1 MKIKTQGYFP
11 FIVTAE
17 TKKSQAGNDYLSLGI
32 GQSVKGQDGNYSTT
46 WFNTIEKKDL
56 LVLAGACER
65 AYHMIIAE
73 EAKEHANNNTTAPAP
88 AQTATQVPAT
98 TDDSIPFN

>member
-1 MKIKTQGYFP
+1 MKSKTQGYFP
-11 FIVTAE
+11 FIITAE
-17 TKKSQAGNDYLSLGI
+17 TKKSQAGNSYLNIGI

-46 WFNTIEKKDL
+46 WFNTIEKRDL

-73 EAKEHANNNTTAPAP
+73 EAKEHATQ
-88 AQTATQVPAT
+88 AQTQQPT
-98 TDDSIPFN
+98 TVNQSTNTIEDSIPF

>member
-11 FIVTAE
+11 FIITAE
-17 TKKSQAGNDYLSLGI
+17 TKKSQAGNPYLNIGI

-46 WFNTIEKKDL
+46 WFNTIEKRDL

-73 EAKEHANNNTTAPAP
+73 EAKEHATQ
-88 AQTATQVPAT
+88 AQTPVQAT
-98 TDDSIPFN
+98 TQQTSTIDDGIPFN